1 MTDYVPWRRSD
12 WQKVFMSTLSF
23 AVIAS
28 SLNPDSRSYSL
39 AEEAQKR
46 LLASGFSVTLV
57 DLRKLPLPAFDD
69 SLIYADENLRYINEV
84 IRNAHGV
91 ILAVP
96 VYNWAVGSAAKNL
109 IEATGS
115 TDHKRGLSSS
125 WFDQIVTFLVSGGVP
140 QSYTAHMSVVSS
152 LMLDFKCVV
161 NPYHVFATAR
171 DWTEHSS
178 AKRLLTGLKRHS
190 ESQLNYQKH
199 CVAESIN
206 LGGRSKHQVT
216 E

>member
-1 MTDYVPWRRSD
+1 MTDYVPWTRSD
-12 WQKVFMSTLSF
+12 WQKVSMNPLCF

-84 IRNAHGV
+84 IRNARGV

-115 TDHKRGLSSS
+115 TDYKRGLNSS

-161 NPYHVFATAR
+161 NPYHVFATSR
-171 DWTEHSS
+171 DWNGTQFSKEVID
-178 AKRLLTGLKRHS
+178 RLEKTLQVAIELS
-190 ESQLNYQKH
+190 EAL
-199 CVAESIN
+199 
-206 LGGRSKHQVT
+206 RSRVYKSGW
-216 E
+216 EI